1 MEETKKNNGLCF
13 PNKKQPRKRTKGKK
27 ENERIENIKIDYDY
41 EESYT
46 NLYNTVID
54 YMNDT
59 QDFDLEYLFED
70 FIDYET
76 AEEIARNELQ
86 NGGLVRLSYYLGDT
100 NLNDEIFKLD
110 GYGNLE
116 NIDIDDLNNLKDEIL
131 ENIDNKLAESEAE

>member
-1 MEETKKNNGLCF
+1 MLLIQKATSKED
-13 PNKKQPRKRTKGKK
+13 GKK
-27 ENERIENIKIDYDY
+27 KKMKKLKELKERIENVKINYNY

-76 AEEIARNELQ
+76 AEDIAKNELN
-86 NGGLVRLSYYLGDT
+86 NGGLIRLKYYLGDT

-116 NIDIDDLNNLKDEIL
+116 NITIDDISNLKDEIS
-131 ENIDNKLAESEAE
+131 ENINDKLAESEAK

>member
-1 MEETKKNNGLCF
+1 M
-13 PNKKQPRKRTKGKK
+13 K
-27 ENERIENIKIDYDY
+27 ELKELKERIENVKINYNY

-76 AEEIARNELQ
+76 AEEIAKNELN
-86 NGGLVRLSYYLGDT
+86 NGGLLRLNYYLGDT

-116 NIDIDDLNNLKDEIL
+116 NITIDDLNNLKDEII
-131 ENIDNKLAESEAE
+131 ENINDKLAESEAK

>member
-1 MEETKKNNGLCF
+1 M
-13 PNKKQPRKRTKGKK
+13 K
-27 ENERIENIKIDYDY
+27 ELRELKERIENIKIDYDY

>member
-1 MEETKKNNGLCF
+1 MKKL
-13 PNKKQPRKRTKGKK
+13 K
-27 ENERIENIKIDYDY
+27 ELKERIENVEINYNY

-76 AEEIARNELQ
+76 AEEIAKNELN
-86 NGGLVRLSYYLGDT
+86 NGGLLRLKYYLGDT

-116 NIDIDDLNNLKDEIL
+116 NITIDDLNNLKDEII
-131 ENIDNKLAESEAE
+131 ENINDKLGESEAN

>member
-1 MEETKKNNGLCF
+1 MKKL
-13 PNKKQPRKRTKGKK
+13 K
-27 ENERIENIKIDYDY
+27 ELKERIENVKINYNY

-76 AEEIARNELQ
+76 AEDIAKNELN
-86 NGGLVRLSYYLGDT
+86 NGGLIRLKYYLGDT

-116 NIDIDDLNNLKDEIL
+116 NITIDDISNLKDEIS
-131 ENIDNKLAESEAE
+131 ENINDKLAESEAK

>member
-1 MEETKKNNGLCF
+1 M
-13 PNKKQPRKRTKGKK
+13 K
-27 ENERIENIKIDYDY
+27 ELRELKERIENIKINYNY

-76 AEEIARNELQ
+76 AEEIARNELN
-86 NGGLVRLSYYLGDT
+86 NGGLIRLQYYLGDT

-116 NIDIDDLNNLKDEIL
+116 NITIDDLNNLKDEIL
-131 ENIDNKLAESEAE
+131 ENIDYKLAESEAI

>member
-1 MEETKKNNGLCF
+1 M
-13 PNKKQPRKRTKGKK
+13 K
-27 ENERIENIKIDYDY
+27 ELRELKERIENIKIDYDY

-76 AEEIARNELQ
+76 AEEIAKNELN

-100 NLNDEIFKLD
+100 NLNYEIFKLD

-131 ENIDNKLAESEAE
+131 ENINDKLAESEVK

>member
-1 MEETKKNNGLCF
+1 MKKL
-13 PNKKQPRKRTKGKK
+13 K
-27 ENERIENIKIDYDY
+27 ELKERIENVEINYNY

-76 AEEIARNELQ
+76 EEEITKNELN
-86 NGGLVRLSYYLGDT
+86 NGGLLRLNYYLGDT

-116 NIDIDDLNNLKDEIL
+116 NITIDDLNNLKDEII
-131 ENIDNKLAESEAE
+131 ENINDKLTESEAK

>member
-1 MEETKKNNGLCF
+1 M
-13 PNKKQPRKRTKGKK
+13 K
-27 ENERIENIKIDYDY
+27 ELRELKERIESIKIDYDY

-76 AEEIARNELQ
+76 AEEIARNELN
-86 NGGLVRLSYYLGDT
+86 NGGLIRLQYYLGDT

-131 ENIDNKLAESEAE
+131 ENIDNKLAESEDE

>member
-1 MEETKKNNGLCF
+1 M
-13 PNKKQPRKRTKGKK
+13 K
-27 ENERIENIKIDYDY
+27 ELRELKERIENIKINYNY

-59 QDFDLEYLFED
+59 QDFDLEYLFEN

-76 AEEIARNELQ
+76 AEEIAKNELQ
-86 NGGLVRLSYYLGDT
+86 NGGLVRLRYYLGDV

-116 NIDIDDLNNLKDEIL
+116 NITIDDLNNLKDEIL
-131 ENIDNKLAESEAE
+131 ENINNKLAESEGL

>member
-1 MEETKKNNGLCF
+1 MKKL
-13 PNKKQPRKRTKGKK
+13 K
-27 ENERIENIKIDYDY
+27 ELKERIENVEINYNY

-59 QDFDLEYLFED
+59 QDFNLEYLFED

-76 AEEIARNELQ
+76 EEEIAKNELN
-86 NGGLVRLSYYLGDT
+86 NGGLIRLGYYLGDA
-100 NLNDEIFKLD
+100 NLNDGIFKLD

-116 NIDIDDLNNLKDEIL
+116 NITIDDLNNLKDEII
-131 ENIDNKLAESEAE
+131 ENINDKLGESEAK

>member
-1 MEETKKNNGLCF
+1 MLLYQKATSKEDEREKKM
-13 PNKKQPRKRTKGKK
+13 KKVK
-27 ENERIENIKIDYDY
+27 ELKERIENVEINYDY

-54 YMNDT
+54 YMNET

-76 AEEIARNELQ
+76 AEEIAKNELN
-86 NGGLVRLSYYLGDT
+86 NGGLLRLQCYLGDT
-100 NLNDEIFKLD
+100 NLNDEIFKID

-116 NIDIDDLNNLKDEIL
+116 NITIDDLNNLKDEII
-131 ENIDNKLAESEAE
+131 ENINDKLGESEAE

>member
-1 MEETKKNNGLCF
+1 M
-13 PNKKQPRKRTKGKK
+13 K
-27 ENERIENIKIDYDY
+27 ELKELKERIENVKINYNY

-76 AEEIARNELQ
+76 AEEIAKNELN
-86 NGGLVRLSYYLGDT
+86 NGGLLRLNYYLGDT

-116 NIDIDDLNNLKDEIL
+116 NITIDDLNNLKDEII
-131 ENIDNKLAESEAE
+131 ENINDKLAESEAE

>member
-1 MEETKKNNGLCF
+1 MKKL
-13 PNKKQPRKRTKGKK
+13 K
-27 ENERIENIKIDYDY
+27 ELKERIENVEINYNY

-59 QDFDLEYLFED
+59 QDFDLKYLFED

-76 AEEIARNELQ
+76 AEEIAKNELN
-86 NGGLVRLSYYLGDT
+86 NGGLLRLNYYLGDT

-116 NIDIDDLNNLKDEIL
+116 NITIDDLNNLKDEII
-131 ENIDNKLAESEAE
+131 ENINDKLGESEAK

>member
-1 MEETKKNNGLCF
+1 MKKL
-13 PNKKQPRKRTKGKK
+13 K
-27 ENERIENIKIDYDY
+27 ELKERIENVEINYNY

-76 AEEIARNELQ
+76 AEEIAKNELN
-86 NGGLVRLSYYLGDT
+86 NGGLLRLNYYLGDT

-110 GYGNLE
+110 GCGNLE
-116 NIDIDDLNNLKDEIL
+116 NITIDDLNNLKDEII
-131 ENIDNKLAESEAE
+131 ENINDKLGESEAK

>member
-1 MEETKKNNGLCF
+1 M
-13 PNKKQPRKRTKGKK
+13 K
-27 ENERIENIKIDYDY
+27 ELRELKERIENIKIDYDY

-59 QDFDLEYLFED
+59 QDFDLEYLFEN

-76 AEEIARNELQ
+76 AEEIAKNELQ
-86 NGGLVRLSYYLGDT
+86 NGGLLRLRYYLGYV

-116 NIDIDDLNNLKDEIL
+116 NITIDDLNNLKDEIL
-131 ENIDNKLAESEAE
+131 ENINNKLAESEEL

>member
-1 MEETKKNNGLCF
+1 M
-13 PNKKQPRKRTKGKK
+13 K
-27 ENERIENIKIDYDY
+27 ELRELKERIENIKINYNY

-59 QDFDLEYLFED
+59 QDFDLDYLFED

-76 AEEIARNELQ
+76 AEEIARNEL
-86 NGGLVRLSYYLGDT
+86 NDGGLIRLSYYLGDT

-116 NIDIDDLNNLKDEIL
+116 NITIDDLNNLKDEIL
-131 ENIDNKLAESEAE
+131 ENINSKLAESEVE

>member
-1 MEETKKNNGLCF
+1 M
-13 PNKKQPRKRTKGKK
+13 K
-27 ENERIENIKIDYDY
+27 ELRELKERIENIKINYNY

-59 QDFDLEYLFED
+59 QDFDLDYLFED

-76 AEEIARNELQ
+76 AEEIARNEL
-86 NGGLVRLSYYLGDT
+86 NDGGLIRLSYYLGDT

-116 NIDIDDLNNLKDEIL
+116 NINIDDLNNLKDEIL
-131 ENIDNKLAESEAE
+131 ENIDYKLAESEAK

>member
-1 MEETKKNNGLCF
+1 MKKL
-13 PNKKQPRKRTKGKK
+13 K
-27 ENERIENIKIDYDY
+27 ELKERIENVEINYNY

-76 AEEIARNELQ
+76 EEEIAKNELN
-86 NGGLVRLSYYLGDT
+86 NGGLLRLNYYLGDT

-116 NIDIDDLNNLKDEIL
+116 NITIDDLNNLKDEII
-131 ENIDNKLAESEAE
+131 ENINDKLGESEAK

>member
-1 MEETKKNNGLCF
+1 MKKL
-13 PNKKQPRKRTKGKK
+13 K
-27 ENERIENIKIDYDY
+27 ELKERIENVEINYNY

-59 QDFDLEYLFED
+59 QNFDLEYLFED

-76 AEEIARNELQ
+76 AEEIAKNELN
-86 NGGLVRLSYYLGDT
+86 NGGLLRLKYYLGDT

-116 NIDIDDLNNLKDEIL
+116 NITIDDLNNLKDEII
-131 ENIDNKLAESEAE
+131 ENINDKLGESEAN

>member
-1 MEETKKNNGLCF
+1 MSKM
-13 PNKKQPRKRTKGKK
+13 K
-27 ENERIENIKIDYDY
+27 ELRELKERIENIKIDYNY

-59 QDFDLEYLFED
+59 QDFDLDYLFED

-116 NIDIDDLNNLKDEIL
+116 NITIDDLNNLKDEIL
-131 ENIDNKLAESEAE
+131 ENIDYKLAESEVK

>member
-1 MEETKKNNGLCF
+1 M
-13 PNKKQPRKRTKGKK
+13 K
-27 ENERIENIKIDYDY
+27 ELRELKERIENIKIDYDY

-54 YMNDT
+54 YMNDA

-76 AEEIARNELQ
+76 AEEIAKNELN

-131 ENIDNKLAESEAE
+131 ENINDKLAESED